1 MYFKLNNSD
10 WRQIILPH
18 IIIPRSITPYTII
31 SSNKIILLR
40 LTLKQTWKLWCSVWK
55 FKHSTVKYSSLQL
68 SGLRLSV
75 LLKQARFVTRVHAP
89 LCAAT
94 FPVLSDYRI
103 IRVFRVSLLPLPTSS
118 ALSAVCNMQ
127 ANCNPVPQFIPV
139 SNMLKYTILL

>member
-1 MYFKLNNSD
+1 
-10 WRQIILPH
+10 
-18 IIIPRSITPYTII
+18 
-31 SSNKIILLR
+31 
-40 LTLKQTWKLWCSVWK
+40 
-55 FKHSTVKYSSLQL
+55 VKYSSLQL

-139 SNMLKYTILL
+139 SNMLKYTILLQNLLLLWNTKGVNTNIQGVPLATEPGISLIILPLMRILQRNLKRT